1 MNLPDPEYFSFK
13 EGEVAGD
20 ECILIT
26 PSNIKCKWSEE
37 TLKFRSLLI
46 RKSDHKIISRGYDKF
61 FNYGEQPDLDV
72 FPDGP
77 FDVIEKKDGS
87 LIIWGVYKDVLIH
100 RTRGTFDASNMPNG
114 HEIEFLK
121 KKYPKLLV
129 AIFNNRQYSILTEWQ
144 TKTNIIVV
152 NEVDEPTLT
161 LIGVINNE
169 TGELI
174 PQKELDKIA
183 EVWGLTRPVR
193 YHYNSLAE
201 CVADVDLWRNKEGVV
216 VYSEDGQHLRK
227 CKSEWYRALHALAT
241 GIKTPKHV
249 MDLFLASPKFMNS
262 DDFYNY
268 IVQVIDFEVAE
279 KIKPE
284 IETVVQAYCTYKDK
298 LNRLVDVVNDLSYC
312 DSRKEQAL
320 VITTRY
326 NDWRTGH
333 AFLMLDNREITD
345 KILSN
350 AVFQELE
357 DLTNKNKYETN
368 TSNL

>member
-121 KKYPKLLV
+121 KKYLQLIV
-129 AIFNNRQYSILTEWQ
+129 AIFNNRQYSFLTEWQ

-152 NEVDEPTLT
+152 NEVDEPTLN

-183 EVWGLTRPVR
+183 EVWGLARPVR

-249 MDLFLASPKFMNS
+249 MELFLASPKFTS
-262 DDFYNY
+262 GDEFYKY
-268 IVQVIDFEVAE
+268 VETTLDYEIAE

-284 IETVVQAYCTYKDK
+284 INIVVQAYNNYLVKVDKIIELVDSFRFVETRKECAMLITSRYKD
-298 LNRLVDVVNDLSYC
+298 
-312 DSRKEQAL
+312 
-320 VITTRY
+320 
-326 NDWRTGH
+326 WRAGCSFT
-333 AFLMLDNREITD
+333 LLDNREISD

-350 AVFQELE
+350 AVFQELSA
-357 DLTNKNKYETN
+357 LTNI
-368 TSNL
+368 